1 MKLISPM
8 QRYWS
13 RVTPK
18 DSEGNTLYDSDGRYP
33 EYSEKDLNPALAPC
47 GGAKTGRVHFD
58 AESGSKAF
66 MFWRTIHPDLYGN
79 CTIRLGDGLTDA
91 PNEFEVLFPLDGSGN
106 KTEGKFP
113 CGRSTTSMEGKEV
126 RFPKN
131 LTCDECTLQLIW
143 ETKISGNQYMCSDI
157 ELLNGKIADCSG

>member
-1 MKLISPM
+1 M
-8 QRYWS
+8 
-13 RVTPK
+13 T
-18 DSEGNTLYDSDGRYP
+18 DFN
-33 EYSEKDLNPALAPC
+33 
-47 GGAKTGRVHFD
+47 
-58 AESGSKAF
+58 
-66 MFWRTIHPDLYGN
+66 HPDLYGN

-106 KTEGKFP
+106 KTDGKFP